1 MDTFELSNGIKVKVK
16 WSHTQDDD
24 SVGYKGEVTI
34 WRIELNEINI
44 TSTLKTELYQELETI
59 LNKIAYDK

>member
-1 MDTFELSNGIKVKVK
+1 MDTFELSNGIKVKVD
-16 WSHTQDDD
+16 WSYTEDDD